1 MTTFVMH
8 ASFPFKKNK
17 KNSLYVVQEHL
28 VNKIIFYF
36 EGVSTALTQ
45 QRRQAAVDS

>member
-1 MTTFVMH
+1 MLL
-8 ASFPFKKNK
+8 SLLKKI